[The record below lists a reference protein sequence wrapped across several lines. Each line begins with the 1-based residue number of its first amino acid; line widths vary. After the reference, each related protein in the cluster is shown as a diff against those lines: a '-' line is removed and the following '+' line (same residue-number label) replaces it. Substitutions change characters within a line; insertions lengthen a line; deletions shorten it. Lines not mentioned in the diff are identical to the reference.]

1 MSSMTGQTRQTTAP
15 KKHPASKGP
24 GFGRQKESPRMMD
37 KLRSFAFRATYWVAS
52 AFFAITALPL
62 LLIPG
67 RKALMG
73 WIRVYTKVMVWSMRH
88 IGGIK
93 VRVTG
98 QQNLPAGPCIIAA
111 KHQSWGDGFV
121 MFSSVPDLA
130 FVTGDHLMR
139 YPLLGPILKKM
150 GAIVVDN
157 CGGAA
162 ARGRLMAEELD
173 KARHNGRPILIYPE
187 GHLAP
192 VGTQHRYRKGVFH
205 LYEKYGVPVV
215 PVATDLGLRW
225 PQQEK
230 RLQPGPCSVEF
241 LPAIDPGLEKG
252 EFMEKLEGMI
262 ETRSRA
268 LLHEQAFNGTW
279 PKARAASLGGAN

>member
-1 MSSMTGQTRQTTAP
+1 MTAT
-15 KKHPASKGP
+15 
-24 GFGRQKESPRMMD
+24 
-37 KLRSFAFRATYWVAS
+37 LRSIAFRASYWLAS

-62 LLIPG
+62 LLIPHRG
-67 RKALMG
+67 PLMA
-73 WIRVYTKVMVWSMRH
+73 WIQAYTRVMVWSMRH
-88 IGGIK
+88 IGGI
-93 VRVTG
+93 RVHVAG
-98 QQNLPAGPCIIAA
+98 RENLPDGPCIIAA

-121 MFSSVPDLA
+121 MFAHVPDLA

-162 ARGRLMAEELD
+162 ARGRLVASELE
-173 KARHNGRPILIYPE
+173 KAKSAGRSILIYPE
-187 GHLAP
+187 GHLSP

-230 RLQPGPCSVEF
+230 KLHPGPCSVEF
-241 LPAIDPGLEKG
+241 LPAIAPGLEKG
-252 EFMEKLEGMI
+252 EFMEMLEGKI
-262 ETRSRA
+262 ESRSRA

-279 PKARAASLGGAN
+279 PHARSASLGGVN